1 MLRDIR
7 ELASEPD
14 AYAAEL
20 RRRWGGL
27 LSYRYIGRSYASM
40 DLGPADDTV
49 TLRHDMRNATGG
61 ILLAVLGIASPEG
74 GGMSDLE
81 AVPNPVI
88 HSCQVLDPGRDVRRF
103 EVNTEVM
110 KRGRQ
115 MGYSR
120 SRIVDADRP
129 ARVLALTEGQ
139 GISIGTPPEG
149 LGRMAVEP
157 IEVIDS
163 PDLPPL
169 WQVFG
174 GHRRPDGHWALPELA
189 AEVASPDAAL
199 HIGPQFVVLET
210 AALQRAAE
218 VVGTDRLQGALVARD
233 VRRARQDRPV
243 PDRSRAAR
251 RRAGHGRG
259 AHRHAR
265 RGRRGPGDHRRVI
278 CVPSGGRSMT
288 APDKW
293 VRSDDDEWDI
303 VSSVGYTALLVAGW
317 RALHAMSAQPLVR
330 DDYAKHFITASADP
344 YLTGLLADP
353 GTSEGA
359 TVFPRLYGVQTRFF
373 DEFFSSAAD
382 RGIRQAVIVAAGL
395 DSRSVPAELAKWHN
409 SIRGRPAESPGVQRA
424 RARRACSRAR
434 RPSPSGRRGSAR

>member
-7 ELASEPD
+7 ELADERD

-49 TLRHDMRNATGG
+49 SLRHDMRNATGG

-74 GGMSDLE
+74 GGMSDME
-81 AVPNPVI
+81 AVPNPVV
-88 HSCQVLDPGRDVRRF
+88 HSCQSLDPGRDVRRIGI
-103 EVNTEVM
+103 VTEVL

-115 MGYSR
+115 LGFSR
-120 SRIVDADRP
+120 SRIVDAEQP
-129 ARVLALTEGQ
+129 TRVLALTEGQ

-174 GHRRPDGHWALPELA
+174 AHRRADGHWGLPELA

-210 AALQRAAE
+210 VALEQAANVA
-218 VVGTDRLQGALVARD
+218 GTNRLQGVSSHVMFVARGK
-233 VRRARQDRPV
+233 VGPFRIEAEPIAGAQDTV
-243 PDRSRAAR
+243 AAR
-251 RRAGHGRG
+251 A
-259 AHRHAR
+259 
-265 RGRRGPGDHRRVI
+265 VI
-278 CVPSGGRSMT
+278 Y
-288 APDKW
+288 D
-293 VRSDDDEWDI
+293 
-303 VSSVGYTALLVAGW
+303 
-317 RALHAMSAQPLVR
+317 
-330 DDYAKHFITASADP
+330 
-344 YLTGLLADP
+344 
-353 GTSEGA
+353 EGA
-359 TVFPRLYGVQTRFF
+359 NDRLTT
-373 DEFFSSAAD
+373 
-382 RGIRQAVIVAAGL
+382 I
-395 DSRSVPAELAKWHN
+395 
-409 SIRGRPAESPGVQRA
+409 
-424 RARRACSRAR
+424 
-434 RPSPSGRRGSAR
+434 GSYLFHQVKSQ